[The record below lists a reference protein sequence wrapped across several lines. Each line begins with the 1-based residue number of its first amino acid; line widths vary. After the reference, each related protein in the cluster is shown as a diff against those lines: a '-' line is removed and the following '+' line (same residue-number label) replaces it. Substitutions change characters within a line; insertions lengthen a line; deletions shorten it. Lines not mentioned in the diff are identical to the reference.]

1 MLIKNKIA
9 DWGKKLSVLE
19 GIDRLQYLV
28 DLADKET
35 SLDSDKRINANM
47 VPGCVSQIWID
58 VRVED
63 NKVIAE
69 YDSDAMITKGITS
82 VVCDCFTGA
91 NKEEVQSVLVEDFEK
106 LGIKQLL
113 TAQRQN
119 GLGNL
124 INVIITKSNNLFN

>member
-1 MLIKNKIA
+1 MSIKNKIA
-9 DWGKKLSVLE
+9 NWGKQLSVLE

-28 DLADKET
+28 DLADKQT
-35 SLDSDKRINANM
+35 SLPAEKRINANM
-47 VPGCVSQIWID
+47 IPGCVSQIWVD
-58 VRVED
+58 VRLED
-63 NKVIAE
+63 DKVIAE

-91 NKEEVQSVLVEDFEK
+91 TKEEVSNVVVQDFEQ
-106 LGIKQLL
+106 LNIKQLL

-124 INVIITKSNNLFN
+124 INTVINKSRQL

>member
-1 MLIKNKIA
+1 MSVKNKIVN
-9 DWGKKLSVLE
+9 WGKELSILE

-28 DLADKET
+28 DLADKKTTLPAE
-35 SLDSDKRINANM
+35 KRIKANM
-47 VPGCVSQIWID
+47 IPGCISQIWVDI
-58 VRVED
+58 RLED

-82 VVCDCFTGA
+82 VVCDCFTGST
-91 NKEEVQSVLVEDFEK
+91 KEEVSNIVVEDFQN
-106 LGIKQLL
+106 LNIQQLL

-124 INVIITKSNNLFN
+124 IATIIHKSQQL

>member
-1 MLIKNKIA
+1 MSIKNKIA
-9 DWGKKLSVLE
+9 NWGKQLSVLE

-28 DLADKET
+28 DLADKQT
-35 SLDSDKRINANM
+35 SLPAEKRINANM
-47 VPGCVSQIWID
+47 IPGCISQIWVD
-58 VRVED
+58 VRLED
-63 NKVIAE
+63 DKVIAE

-91 NKEEVQSVLVEDFEK
+91 TKEEVSNVVVQDFEQ
-106 LGIKQLL
+106 LNIKQLL

-124 INVIITKSNNLFN
+124 INTVINKSRQL

>member
-1 MLIKNKIA
+1 MSVKNKIA
-9 DWGKKLSVLE
+9 NWGKQLSILE

-28 DLADKET
+28 DLADKKTTLPAE
-35 SLDSDKRINANM
+35 KRINANM
-47 VPGCVSQIWID
+47 IPGCISQIWVDI
-58 VRVED
+58 RLED

-82 VVCDCFTGA
+82 VVCDCFTGST
-91 NKEEVQSVLVEDFEK
+91 KEEVSNIVVEDFQN
-106 LGIKQLL
+106 LNIQQLL

-124 INVIITKSNNLFN
+124 IATIINKSQQL

>member
-1 MLIKNKIA
+1 MSIKNKIA
-9 DWGKKLSVLE
+9 NWGKQLSVLE

-28 DLADKET
+28 DLADKQT
-35 SLDSDKRINANM
+35 SLPAEKRINANM
-47 VPGCVSQIWID
+47 IPGCVSQIWVD
-58 VRVED
+58 VRLED
-63 NKVIAE
+63 DKVIAE

-91 NKEEVQSVLVEDFEK
+91 TKEEVSNVVVQDFEQ
-106 LGIKQLL
+106 LNIKQLL

-124 INVIITKSNNLFN
+124 INTVINKSQQL

>member
-1 MLIKNKIA
+1 MSIKNKIA
-9 DWGKKLSVLE
+9 DWGKQLSVLE

-28 DLADKET
+28 DLADKQT
-35 SLDSDKRINANM
+35 SLPAEKRINANM
-47 VPGCVSQIWID
+47 IPGCISQIWVD
-58 VRVED
+58 VRLED
-63 NKVIAE
+63 DKVIAE

-91 NKEEVQSVLVEDFEK
+91 TKEEVSNVVVQDFEQ
-106 LGIKQLL
+106 LNIKQLL

-124 INVIITKSNNLFN
+124 INTVINKSRQL

>member
-1 MLIKNKIA
+1 MSIKSKIA
-9 DWGKKLSVLE
+9 NWGKQLSVLE

-28 DLADKET
+28 ELADRKT
-35 SLDSDKRINANM
+35 SLSSDKRVNANM
-47 VPGCVSQIWID
+47 IPGCVSQIWVD
-58 VRVED
+58 VRLED
-63 NKVIAE
+63 NKVIAD

-91 NKEEVQSVLVEDFEK
+91 TKEEVSDVVVEDFEQ
-106 LGIKQLL
+106 LNIKQLL

-124 INVIITKSNNLFN
+124 INTVINKSHQL

>member
-1 MLIKNKIA
+1 MSIKNKI
-9 DWGKKLSVLE
+9 DNWGKQLSVLE

-35 SLDSDKRINANM
+35 SLASDKRINANM
-47 VPGCVSQIWID
+47 IPGCVSQIWVD
-58 VRVED
+58 VRLED
-63 NKVIAE
+63 NKVIAD

-91 NKEEVQSVLVEDFEK
+91 TKEEVSNIVVEDFEN
-106 LGIKQLL
+106 LNIKQLL

-124 INVIITKSNNLFN
+124 INTVINKSQKL

>member
-1 MLIKNKIA
+1 MSIKNKIA
-9 DWGKKLSVLE
+9 NWGKQLSVLE

-28 DLADKET
+28 DLADKKT
-35 SLDSDKRINANM
+35 SLPDDKRINANM
-47 VPGCVSQIWID
+47 IPGCVSQIWVD
-58 VRVED
+58 VRLED
-63 NKVIAE
+63 NKVIAD

-91 NKEEVQSVLVEDFEK
+91 TKEEVSDVVVEDFEQ
-106 LGIKQLL
+106 LNIKQLL

-124 INVIITKSNNLFN
+124 INTVINKSQQL

>member
-1 MLIKNKIA
+1 MSVKSKIA
-9 DWGKKLSVLE
+9 NWGKQLSVLE

-28 DLADKET
+28 DLADKKT
-35 SLDSDKRINANM
+35 SLPDDKRINANM
-47 VPGCVSQIWID
+47 IPGCVSQIWVD
-58 VRVED
+58 VRLED
-63 NKVIAE
+63 NKVIAD

-91 NKEEVQSVLVEDFEK
+91 TKEEVSDVVVEDFEQ
-106 LGIKQLL
+106 LNIKQLL

-124 INVIITKSNNLFN
+124 INTVINKSQQL

>member
-1 MLIKNKIA
+1 MSIKNKIA
-9 DWGKKLSVLE
+9 NWGKQLSVLE

-28 DLADKET
+28 DLADKKT
-35 SLDSDKRINANM
+35 SLSSDKRINANM
-47 VPGCVSQIWID
+47 IPGCVSQIWVD
-58 VRVED
+58 VRLED
-63 NKVIAE
+63 NKVIAD

-91 NKEEVQSVLVEDFEK
+91 TKEEVSDVVVEDFEQ
-106 LGIKQLL
+106 LNIKQLL

-124 INVIITKSNNLFN
+124 INTVINKSHQL

>member
-1 MLIKNKIA
+1 MSIKNKIA
-9 DWGKKLSVLE
+9 DWGKQLSVLE

-28 DLADKET
+28 DLADKQT
-35 SLDSDKRINANM
+35 SLPAEKRINANM
-47 VPGCVSQIWID
+47 IPGCISQIWVD
-58 VRVED
+58 VRLED
-63 NKVIAE
+63 DKVIAE

-91 NKEEVQSVLVEDFEK
+91 TKEEVSNVVVQDFEQ
-106 LGIKQLL
+106 LNIKQLL

-124 INVIITKSNNLFN
+124 INTVINKSQQL

>member
-1 MLIKNKIA
+1 MSIKNKIA
-9 DWGKKLSVLE
+9 NWGKQLSVLE

-28 DLADKET
+28 DLADKKT
-35 SLDSDKRINANM
+35 SLPNDKRINANM
-47 VPGCVSQIWID
+47 IPGCVSQIWVD
-58 VRVED
+58 VRLED
-63 NKVIAE
+63 NKVIAD

-91 NKEEVQSVLVEDFEK
+91 TKEEVSDVVVEDFEQ
-106 LGIKQLL
+106 LNIKQLL

-124 INVIITKSNNLFN
+124 INTVINKSQQL

>member
-1 MLIKNKIA
+1 MSIKSKIA
-9 DWGKKLSVLE
+9 NWGKQLSVLE

-28 DLADKET
+28 ELADRKT
-35 SLDSDKRINANM
+35 SLSSDKRVNANM
-47 VPGCVSQIWID
+47 IPGCVSQIWVD
-58 VRVED
+58 VRLED
-63 NKVIAE
+63 NKVIAD

-91 NKEEVQSVLVEDFEK
+91 TKEEVGDVVVEDFEQ
-106 LGIKQLL
+106 LNIKQLL

-124 INVIITKSNNLFN
+124 INTVINKSHQL

>member
-1 MLIKNKIA
+1 MSIKNKIA
-9 DWGKKLSVLE
+9 DWGKQLSVLE

-28 DLADKET
+28 DLADKQT
-35 SLDSDKRINANM
+35 SLPAEKRINANM
-47 VPGCVSQIWID
+47 IPGCISQIWVD
-58 VRVED
+58 VRLEND
-63 NKVIAE
+63 KVIAE

-91 NKEEVQSVLVEDFEK
+91 TKEEVSNVVVQDFEQ
-106 LGIKQLL
+106 LNIKQLL

-124 INVIITKSNNLFN
+124 INTVINKSRQL

>member
-1 MLIKNKIA
+1 MSIKSKIA
-9 DWGKKLSVLE
+9 NWGKQLSVLE

-28 DLADKET
+28 DLADKKT
-35 SLDSDKRINANM
+35 SLSSDKRINANM
-47 VPGCVSQIWID
+47 IPGCVSQIWVD
-58 VRVED
+58 VRLED
-63 NKVIAE
+63 NKVIAD

-91 NKEEVQSVLVEDFEK
+91 TKEEVSDVVVEDFEQ
-106 LGIKQLL
+106 LNIKQLL

-124 INVIITKSNNLFN
+124 INTVINKSHQL

>member
-9 DWGKKLSVLE
+9 EWGKQLSILE

-35 SLDSDKRINANM
+35 SLSSDKRINSNM
-47 VPGCVSQIWID
+47 IPGCVSQIWVD
-58 VRVED
+58 VRLEND
-63 NKVIAE
+63 KVIAE

-91 NKEEVQSVLVEDFEK
+91 TKEEISSIVVEDFEH
-106 LGIKQLL
+106 LNIKQLL

-124 INVIITKSNNLFN
+124 ITTIIRRSKEL

>member
-1 MLIKNKIA
+1 MSIKNKIA
-9 DWGKKLSVLE
+9 DWGKQLSVLE

-28 DLADKET
+28 DLADKKT
-35 SLDSDKRINANM
+35 SLPAEKRINANM
-47 VPGCVSQIWID
+47 IPGCVSQIWVD
-58 VRVED
+58 VRLD
-63 NKVIAE
+63 NDKVIAE

-91 NKEEVQSVLVEDFEK
+91 TKEEVSNVVVQDFEQ
-106 LGIKQLL
+106 LNIKQLL

-124 INVIITKSNNLFN
+124 INTVINKSQQL